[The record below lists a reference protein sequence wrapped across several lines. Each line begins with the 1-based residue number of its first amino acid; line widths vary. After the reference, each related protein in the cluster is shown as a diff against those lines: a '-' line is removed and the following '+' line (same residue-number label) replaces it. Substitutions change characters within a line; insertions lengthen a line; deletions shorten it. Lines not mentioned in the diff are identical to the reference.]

1 MKLSLILVLLF
12 FQQNIFENL
21 KKEYIDKGLVKF
33 EHHSFPLDLAA
44 LNAEIIIRCHTNNN
58 KKFQLLGEIYKKQ
71 NQWAVGSD
79 INKINDLI
87 KKVGSDFDLTEEKM
101 NACLENNDVQAIVII
116 CEGRTFIAGA
126 DISEFGKEPKGPSL
140 FEVQDVMENSPKPI
154 IAAIHGTALGGGL
167 EVALTCHYRI
177 AVPSA
182 KCGLPE
188 VNLGLLP
195 GAGGTQRL
203 PRIVGAQKALVM
215 MTSGEHVPANKCHEM
230 GLVDEM
236 ANENQ
241 LAEDAIVFANKIVSE
256 GRPLVKVRDA
266 DEKIKSDKGNDAL
279 FSDFRK
285 SISRKTRGFLAPEY
299 NIQCIEAAVNLPFE
313 EGMKVE
319 QDLFMKLMTGSQ
331 SAAQRYMFFAQRQVT
346 KIPDIEKETPLIDIN
361 SVGVIGAG
369 TMGGGIS
376 MNFANAGIPVTIVEQ
391 SQERLDKGLG
401 IIRKNYENTA
411 AKGRITSE
419 QVEERMSLIN
429 GQTSIE
435 SLDSQDLIIEAV
447 FENMDLKKD
456 IFKQLDSICKE
467 GAILASNTSAL
478 DVNEIADVTSRP
490 EDVIGLHFFSPAN
503 VMKLLEIVRGDKTSK
518 SVVASSLAVA
528 KRIQKIAAVVGVC
541 PGFVGNRILAQRQRE
556 ANKLILEGALPWDID
571 DALFDFGFPMGPFAM
586 SDLAGLDIGWNK
598 ETSNGETLRDVLC
611 EAGRLGQKSGK
622 GFYVYDENRNKS
634 PDSEVEALIRKFGEE
649 RQIQMRDISKEEILQ
664 RCLYPMI
671 NEGFKILEEGM
682 AIRASDIDIV
692 WTNGYG
698 WPVYEGGPMFYG
710 NLIGY
715 DKILD
720 WLKNAEKELGPEF
733 KPSEYLERVVAEKIN
748 IL

>member
-1 MKLSLILVLLF
+1 MPTINEVTTLEVKDEVAVLTLNSPPVNALSANVREGLNNGISDA
-12 FQQNIFENL
+12 L
-21 KKEYIDKGLVKF
+21 KDDSVK
-33 EHHSFPLDLAA
+33 S
-44 LNAEIIIRCHTNNN
+44 
-58 KKFQLLGEIYKKQ
+58 
-71 NQWAVGSD
+71 
-79 INKINDLI
+79 
-87 KKVGSDFDLTEEKM
+87 
-101 NACLENNDVQAIVII
+101 IVII
-116 CEGRTFIAGA
+116 CNGRTFIAGA
-126 DISEFGKEPKGPSL
+126 DITEFGQAPKGPSL
-140 FEVQDVMENSPKPI
+140 YEVQDMIENSTKPV

-203 PRIVGAQKALVM
+203 PRIVGAKKALVM
-215 MTSGEHVPANKCHEM
+215 MTSGEHVPANQCFEM
-230 GLVDEM
+230 GLVDEL
-236 ANENQ
+236 ANE
-241 LAEDAIVFANKIVSE
+241 AELENDAISFANKVVSE

-266 DEKIKSDKGNDAL
+266 DEKIKSDKGNDEL
-279 FSDFRK
+279 FSEFRK

-299 NIQCIEAAVNLPFE
+299 NIQCVEAAVNLPFE
-313 EGMKVE
+313 EGIKVE
-319 QDLFMKLMTGSQ
+319 QDLFMKLMTGTQ
-331 SAAQRYMFFAQRQVT
+331 SAAQRYIFFAQRQVT
-346 KIPDIEKETPLIDIN
+346 KIPDIEKETPLKEIN

-376 MNFANAGIPVTIVEQ
+376 MNFANVGIPITIIEQ

-411 AKGRITSE
+411 SKGRITNE
-419 QVEERMSLIN
+419 QVEERMALIN
-429 GQTSIE
+429 GQTSLDA
-435 SLDSQDLIIEAV
+435 LDSQDLIIEAV

-456 IFKQLDSICKE
+456 IFRQLDGICKD

-478 DVNEIADVTSRP
+478 DVNEIAAETSRP

-518 SVVASSLAVA
+518 SVVASSLAIA
-528 KRIQKIAAVVGVC
+528 KKIQKIAAVVGVC

-622 GFYVYDENRNKS
+622 GFYTYDENRNKS
-634 PDSEVEALIRKFGEE
+634 PDTEVEEIIKKFAEE
-649 RQIQMRDISKEEILQ
+649 RQAQMRDISKEEILQ

-710 NLIGY
+710 NLVGF
-715 DKILD
+715 DKVLE
-720 WLKNAEKELGPEF
+720 WLQNAEKELGPEF
-733 KPSEYLERVVAEKIN
+733 KPSAYLEKVVAEKIN